1 MLAEMGQCRRTRDG
15 AGGPESGA
23 AAMTLIVV
31 VGILLLAFAMLFG
44 VRISKATDEA
54 SGLQAAADAAALAG
68 AQSIV
73 DDAPGQ
79 IVSALVNG
87 QQIPGSLGQGRAEDF
102 ANRNDATLVSYGYS
116 PSQDRVRVTVRSKDV
131 LESGE
136 REERTAGAKLGL
148 ALGPCETPQT
158 PATPTS
164 SSTSSPSSSS
174 SSSSTSSSSSS
185 SSSTTPPPVEDVTD
199 DIQCGG
205 LDIPLTWAWDEAG
218 GWTPD
223 FHVDASLIDDL
234 ALEPALA
241 E

>member
-54 SGLQAAADAAALAG
+54 SGLQAATDAAALAG

-73 DDAPGQ
+73 TDAPGQ
-79 IVSALVNG
+79 IVSALVSG
-87 QQIPGSLGQGRAEDF
+87 QVIPGSLGQANAQDF
-102 ANRNDATLVSYGYS
+102 AARNDATVVSYSYS
-116 PSQDRVRVTVRSKDV
+116 PAQDRVRVTVRSNDV

-136 REERTAGAKLGL
+136 REERSAAAKLGMPFT
-148 ALGPCETPQT
+148 ACDASQEPPPPSTS
-158 PATPTS
+158 TS
-164 SSTSSPSSSS
+164 STTSPSSSP
-174 SSSSTSSSSSS
+174 TSP
-185 SSSTTPPPVEDVTD
+185 SSTTSTPPPPVDDVTD
-199 DIQCGG
+199 TLGCGG
-205 LDIPLTWAWDEAG
+205 LDIPVVWEWDEDG
-218 GWTPD
+218 GWD
-223 FHVDASLIDDL
+223 LDVHVDGSLISDL
-234 ALEPALA
+234 DLEPALA